1 MRREFS
7 RIHSR
12 FNCMD
17 QGVMLTAPEMTYKRD
32 TMPSILT
39 VRLTKEE
46 QRLLAKRSKRAGMKK
61 ATFVRK
67 LIRDEE
73 IITGADLHSWAERH
87 AGDERLR
94 ITPRK

>member
-1 MRREFS
+1 MS
-7 RIHSR
+7 
-12 FNCMD
+12 
-17 QGVMLTAPEMTYKRD
+17 GVEPSSSAQQAQPGLTPPEMTYNRH
-32 TMPSILT
+32 TMSAILT

-46 QRLLAKRSKRAGMKK
+46 QSILAKRSRRAGMKK

-73 IITGADLHSWAERH
+73 IVTGADALAWSERH
-87 AGDERLR
+87 WGDEALR

>member
-1 MRREFS
+1 
-7 RIHSR
+7 
-12 FNCMD
+12 
-17 QGVMLTAPEMTYKRD
+17 MLTNKPRGIQMTYMS
-32 TMPSILT
+32 TILT

-46 QRLLAKRSKRAGMKK
+46 QGILAKRSKRAGMKK

-73 IITGADLHSWAERH
+73 ITTGADLTAWADRH

-94 ITPRK
+94 ITPRE

>member
-1 MRREFS
+1 
-7 RIHSR
+7 
-12 FNCMD
+12 
-17 QGVMLTAPEMTYKRD
+17 
-32 TMPSILT
+32 MPSILT

-46 QRLLAKRSKRAGMKK
+46 QTILAKRSKRAGMKK

-73 IITGADLHSWAERH
+73 IVTGADALAWADRH
-87 AGDERLR
+87 MGDERLR

>member
-1 MRREFS
+1 M
-7 RIHSR
+7 
-12 FNCMD
+12 
-17 QGVMLTAPEMTYKRD
+17 AY
-32 TMPSILT
+32 MPTILT

-46 QRLLAKRSKRAGMKK
+46 EGILTKRSKRAGMKK

-73 IITGADLHSWAERH
+73 IVTGSDLTAWANRH

>member
-1 MRREFS
+1 
-7 RIHSR
+7 
-12 FNCMD
+12 
-17 QGVMLTAPEMTYKRD
+17 MTYMS
-32 TMPSILT
+32 TILT

-46 QRLLAKRSKRAGMKK
+46 QGILAKRSRRAGMKK

-73 IITGADLHSWAERH
+73 IVTGADLLAWAERH
-87 AGDERLR
+87 AGDDRLR

>member
-1 MRREFS
+1 
-7 RIHSR
+7 
-12 FNCMD
+12 
-17 QGVMLTAPEMTYKRD
+17 
-32 TMPSILT
+32 MPAVLT
-39 VRLTKEE
+39 VRLTREE
-46 QRLLAKRSKRAGMKK
+46 QGILAKRSKRAGMKK

-73 IITGADLHSWAERH
+73 IVTGADLTTWADRH

>member
-1 MRREFS
+1 MNIE
-7 RIHSR
+7 
-12 FNCMD
+12 
-17 QGVMLTAPEMTYKRD
+17 TYKRH
-32 TMPSILT
+32 TMSAILT

-46 QRLLAKRSKRAGMKK
+46 QGILTKRSKRAGMKK

-73 IITGADLHSWAERH
+73 IITGADLSAWADRH

-94 ITPRK
+94 VTPRK